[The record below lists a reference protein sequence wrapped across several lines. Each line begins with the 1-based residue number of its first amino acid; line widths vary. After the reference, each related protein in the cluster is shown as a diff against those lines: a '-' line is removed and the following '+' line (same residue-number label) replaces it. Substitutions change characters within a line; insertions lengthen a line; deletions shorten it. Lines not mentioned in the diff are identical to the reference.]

1 MTDPVSGPFA
11 GREFLTLR
19 VGGSADIPERLLLV
33 GRPYDGV
40 VHVHEWSTRTMNQR
54 GEDYLIDA
62 LELLEQL
69 EGAHAAN
76 LAVSEEM
83 YKVRVW
89 LRGEGADPD

>member
-1 MTDPVSGPFA
+1 MTDPDAGPFA

-19 VGGSADIPERLLLV
+19 IGGQADIPERLLLV
-33 GRPYDGV
+33 GRPHDGV

-62 LELLEQL
+62 QELLEQV
-69 EGAHAAN
+69 EEAYAAN

-83 YKVRVW
+83 YRVRTW
-89 LRGEGADPD
+89 LARDGGD